1 MFSKYLSD
9 RALVSKIFKKHLK
22 LKHKNKNN
30 PIFFKGAKNL
40 NKYLMKEDIQMKNK
54 HRKRCYH
61 H

>member
-1 MFSKYLSD
+1 MFSKDFPD

-30 PIFFKGAKNL
+30 PTFLKKQKNL

-54 HRKRCYH
+54 QRKRCYH